1 MLYKLIYL
9 FHTDISWLNVFRYI
23 TFRTILTTLTS
34 LVIFFIL
41 GVWAIKRL
49 RAMQVGQYVRDD
61 GPPNHINKVGTP
73 TMGGCLLLP
82 VIMASTLF
90 WAEPKN
96 VFVWLVMFVIIC
108 FGLIGF
114 VDDYLKTVRKSSRGL
129 SIKSK
134 FTLQV
139 LVALVVAIV
148 LHLYPGF
155 DSHLNV
161 PFFKTITPDLGW
173 VYIPMAVF
181 IIVGASNAVN
191 LTDGLDGLAIGPI
204 IVAFSSYL
212 IFAYLSGN
220 VKTASYLQIPYVAG
234 SGELT
239 VLCGAVLGASLGFLW
254 YNAYPAE
261 LFMGDVGSLP
271 LGAVLGTVAVITK
284 QELVLIVVGGIFV
297 FETISVI
304 LQVAYFKMT
313 GGQRIFRMAP
323 IHHHFELKG
332 WPESKVTV
340 RFWIIA
346 IILAL
351 LSMGTLKLR

>member
-1 MLYKLIYL
+1 
-9 FHTDISWLNVFRYI
+9 
-23 TFRTILTTLTS
+23 
-34 LVIFFIL
+34 
-41 GVWAIKRL
+41 
-49 RAMQVGQYVRDD
+49 
-61 GPPNHINKVGTP
+61 
-73 TMGGCLLLP
+73 
-82 VIMASTLF
+82 
-90 WAEPKN
+90 
-96 VFVWLVMFVIIC
+96 MFVIVC

-114 VDDYLKTVRKSSRGL
+114 VDDYLKNIRKSSRGL

-134 FTLQV
+134 FALQV
-139 LVALVVAIV
+139 LAALVVAIV
-148 LHLYPGF
+148 LHFYPGF
-155 DSHLNV
+155 DSLLNV

-173 VYIPMAVF
+173 AYIPMAVF

-304 LQVAYFKMT
+304 LQVAYFKIT

>member
-1 MLYKLIYL
+1 MLFKLIY
-9 FHTDISWLNVFRYI
+9 FFQADISWLNVFRYI

-41 GVWAIKRL
+41 GVWAINRL

-73 TMGGCLLLP
+73 TMGGCFILP
-82 VIMASTLF
+82 VIIASTVF
-90 WAEPKN
+90 WAEPNN
-96 VFVWLVMFVIIC
+96 VYVWLVMFVIVC

-114 VDDYLKTVRKSSRGL
+114 VDDYLKNVRKSSRGL
-129 SIKSK
+129 SIRSK
-134 FTLQV
+134 FALQV
-139 LVALVVAIV
+139 LVALAVAIV

-155 DSHLNV
+155 DSRLNV
-161 PFFKTITPDLGW
+161 PFFKTITPELGW
-173 VYIPMAVF
+173 AYVPLTVF

-212 IFAYLSGN
+212 VFAYLAGN
-220 VKTASYLQIPYVAG
+220 VKTAAYLQIPYVAG

-284 QELVLIVVGGIFV
+284 QELVLILVGGIFV
-297 FETISVI
+297 FETMSVI
-304 LQVAYFKMT
+304 LQVAYFKIT

-332 WPESKVTV
+332 WPESKVTI

-346 IILAL
+346 TILAL
-351 LSMGTLKLR
+351 LSIGTLKLR

>member
-9 FHTDISWLNVFRYI
+9 FQTDISWLNVFRYI

-96 VFVWLVMFVIIC
+96 VFVWLVMFVIVC

>member
-1 MLYKLIYL
+1 MLYKLIYF
-9 FHTDISWLNVFRYI
+9 FHADISWLNVFRYI

-41 GVWAIKRL
+41 GVWAINRL

-73 TMGGCLLLP
+73 TMGGCFILP
-82 VIMASTLF
+82 VIIASTVF
-90 WAEPKN
+90 WAEPNN
-96 VFVWLVMFVIIC
+96 VYVWLVMFVIVC

-114 VDDYLKTVRKSSRGL
+114 ADDYLKNVRKSSRGL
-129 SIKSK
+129 SIRSK
-134 FTLQV
+134 FALQV
-139 LVALVVAIV
+139 LVALVVAIA

-155 DSHLNV
+155 DSRLNV
-161 PFFKTITPDLGW
+161 PFFKAITPELGW
-173 VYIPMAVF
+173 AYVPLTVF

-212 IFAYLSGN
+212 VFAYLAGN
-220 VKTASYLQIPYVAG
+220 VKTAAYLQIPYVAG

-284 QELVLIVVGGIFV
+284 QELVLILVGGIFV

-351 LSMGTLKLR
+351 LSIGTLKLR